1 MSTPPNPAAQDQ
13 QPVFALQRCYLKDM
27 SLEQPNS
34 PRILLEQTQPTV
46 DVQMNMASESIADGV
61 YEVAITATITARVND
76 QTLFLVE
83 GKQAGIFELRNIPEE
98 HSELLLGIA
107 CPQTVYPYLRANLA
121 DAITRAGFPPVHLA
135 EINFQA
141 MYESQRA
148 QQAGQDR
155 GELIGPDGAALN

>member
-1 MSTPPNPAAQDQ
+1 MSTPNPTGLADQ
-13 QPVFALQRCYLKDM
+13 QPVFALQRCYLKDL

-34 PRILLEQTQPTV
+34 PQILLDPAQPSV
-46 DVQMNMASESIADGV
+46 DVQMNVGSEPIAEGV
-61 YEVAITATITARVND
+61 FEVTVTATITARVSD
-76 QTLFLVE
+76 KTLFLVE

-98 HSELLLGIA
+98 HAPMLLGIA

-141 MYESQRA
+141 MYESQ
-148 QQAGQDR
+148 QAGA
-155 GELIGPDGAALN
+155 GADGSIQLS